1 MNELIKENEILINI
15 LKNELRDINCN
26 DDNDNSMIDIV
37 KVLGI
42 NDDELDMILSKHI
55 ENTSSI
61 LVYEKVEKDIKD
73 IMLNRIEH
81 YLKVNIILIPILI
94 LIPIP
99 TPTLILILILIP
111 ISIPI

>member
-26 DDNDNSMIDIV
+26 DNDNDNNSMIDIV

-61 LVYEKVEKDIKD
+61 LVYEKVEKDVKD

-81 YLKVNIILIPILI
+81 YLKVNLI
-94 LIPIP
+94 LI
-99 TPTLILILILIP
+99 
-111 ISIPI
+111 